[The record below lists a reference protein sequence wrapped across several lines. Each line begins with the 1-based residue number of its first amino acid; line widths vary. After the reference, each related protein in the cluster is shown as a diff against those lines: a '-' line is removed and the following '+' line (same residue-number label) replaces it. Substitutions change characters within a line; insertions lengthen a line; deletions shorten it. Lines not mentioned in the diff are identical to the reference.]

1 MIFRFSNLN
10 ATTLTK
16 TSLKR
21 SIYNISEDCDRHSQK
36 KKKET
41 NEEIN
46 IMKRKKKEGKL
57 FTKTNNNSNIK
68 NHTLLL
74 INLWEFGAQAYDLF
88 QRRIKS
94 FLN

>member
-1 MIFRFSNLN
+1 MNG
-10 ATTLTK
+10 
-16 TSLKR
+16 
-21 SIYNISEDCDRHSQK
+21 
-36 KKKET
+36 
-41 NEEIN
+41 
-46 IMKRKKKEGKL
+46 KKKEGKL